1 MIIQYTTLSHYRT
14 SYLYCTVYG
23 VSCTWSISL
32 FNIHAAPLKIFLFH
46 KSMKIASSSPVT
58 GHKIASTGAQEADS
72 DVTL

>member
-1 MIIQYTTLSHYRT
+1 MCEKSAQIFIICKLEILHLQA
-14 SYLYCTVYG
+14 
-23 VSCTWSISL
+23 
-32 FNIHAAPLKIFLFH
+32 AAPLKIFLFL